1 MLVKTLNTGVDL
13 HMGDNDND
21 ISNYSDADDSVAN
34 NHSQREVVQSQ
45 QRDDE
50 MKTKTKSYDSLQ
62 QQQKLQQQQQQQ
74 RSSNIGYCRLGKELA
89 RDFNKTVLLWPC
101 PHIKVSNTTALI
113 RF

>member
-1 MLVKTLNTGVDL
+1 MLVKTLTTGVDL
-13 HMGDNDND
+13 HIGDNDND
-21 ISNYSDADDSVAN
+21 SSNYSDVDDSVVN
-34 NHSQREVVQSQ
+34 NHSQREVLQSQ

-50 MKTKTKSYDSLQ
+50 MKTQSYDSLQ
-62 QQQKLQQQQQQQ
+62 QQQKSQQQQQQ

-101 PHIKVSNTTALI
+101 PHIKVSNTTALT